1 MQNAFLRDFMKM
13 RSSLHTIQEKSKPV
27 PTFPSSRINRAENLT
42 NITLAT
48 IIEKKLPQK
57 DVLEYFRKRTEELE
71 AEKES
76 KK

>member
-13 RSSLHTIQEKSKPV
+13 RSSLHTPAT
-27 PTFPSSRINRAENLT
+27 PTIPSSRINRAGDLT

>member
-1 MQNAFLRDFMKM
+1 MQNAFLKDFMKM
-13 RSSLHTIQEKSKPV
+13 RQSLHTPATNIPKNAV
-27 PTFPSSRINRAENLT
+27 PTNREPNLT

-57 DVLEYFRKRTEELE
+57 DVLQYFRKRAEELE

>member
-13 RSSLHTIQEKSKPV
+13 RSSLHTPATIKGPT